1 MAAGY
6 ECAATLALVARCDD
20 GRLLCQEI
28 GRVPTQR
35 TPATPGGHVTLGPIQ
50 MMVIAFPESRFN
62 GEIRPRVE
70 ELVKQGMVRLVD
82 VLLVQKADDGSVE
95 VTELDETDDEIKAL
109 GGDLAEQLDLVS
121 AEDAEEMAA
130 DLQPGG
136 SGLILVLEH
145 AWMKPLD
152 DAIADSGGT
161 VVVNINV
168 PHEVVDEVMTAVE
181 SV

>member
-1 MAAGY
+1 M
-6 ECAATLALVARCDD
+6 
-20 GRLLCQEI
+20 
-28 GRVPTQR
+28 
-35 TPATPGGHVTLGPIQ
+35 TLGPIQ
-50 MMVIAFPESRFN
+50 MMVIAFPESRIT

-109 GGDLAEQLDLVS
+109 GGDLAQQLDLVS

-130 DLQPGG
+130 DLQPGA

-152 DAIADSGGT
+152 DAITDSGGT

-181 SV
+181 AV